1 MSAVLFKKEKVQ
13 IEILRVSYSK
23 DSMSE
28 LFQLETINDIWEV
41 QESKDILLNLKTWEI
56 RTAQF

>member
-1 MSAVLFKKEKVQ
+1 
-13 IEILRVSYSK
+13 
-23 DSMSE
+23 MSE